1 MLIASLFAVMVPTHP
16 LDWCLAWSALG
27 TRTLWLPQRVALRS
41 APTALR
47 TCSPSNLG
55 RMIQTCAKRNA
66 PLATTLPLACPHVP
80 PVQSTTSSR
89 WQARENASSANLE
102 RRRSPPGRSARTTA
116 KLSIDDNLCEHGG
129 LCVAIQ
135 HRPKCYCPAGFTGKY
150 CEIDVD
156 ECASRPCFNGAECQ
170 DLPQSYRCVCPE
182 GFTGLQCQDEISDCR
197 EGVCPDR
204 AMCKDLPGP
213 NNFECLCRDGFKG
226 ENCDV
231 TEDPCSED
239 GNPCFNGAACLT
251 LPQGRYTCRCEDGW
265 TGR

>member
-1 MLIASLFAVMVPTHP
+1 MFTFQP
-16 LDWCLAWSALG
+16 G
-27 TRTLWLPQRVALRS
+27 TNDPNMCQEK
-41 APTALR
+41 
-47 TCSPSNLG
+47 CSPGHYSATGLSP
-55 RMIQTCAKRNA
+55 CAPCPVNHFQ
-66 PLATTLPLACPHVP
+66 PLAGERSCYKC
-80 PVQSTTSSR
+80 QSGEETISTGAVSKDDCK
-89 WQARENASSANLE
+89 A
-102 RRRSPPGRSARTTA
+102 
-116 KLSIDDNLCEHGG
+116 IDCDDNLCEHGG

>member
-1 MLIASLFAVMVPTHP
+1 MFTFQP
-16 LDWCLAWSALG
+16 G
-27 TRTLWLPQRVALRS
+27 TNDPNMCQEK
-41 APTALR
+41 
-47 TCSPSNLG
+47 CSPGHYSATGLSP
-55 RMIQTCAKRNA
+55 CAPCPANHFQ
-66 PLATTLPLACPHVP
+66 PLAGERSCYKC
-80 PVQSTTSSR
+80 QSGEETISTGAVSKDDCK
-89 WQARENASSANLE
+89 A
-102 RRRSPPGRSARTTA
+102 
-116 KLSIDDNLCEHGG
+116 IDCDDNLCEHGG

-265 TGR
+265 MGR